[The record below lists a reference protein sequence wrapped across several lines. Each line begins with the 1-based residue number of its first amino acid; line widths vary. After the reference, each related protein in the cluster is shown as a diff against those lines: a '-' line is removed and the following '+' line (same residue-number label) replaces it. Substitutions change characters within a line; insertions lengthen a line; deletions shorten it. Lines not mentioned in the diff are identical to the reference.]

1 MTILP
6 PRLHLYRVGDT
17 LIVACN
23 RDFAR
28 KYYAH
33 LYGEP
38 VPPVTLLKID
48 GPQVLVGPE
57 PLPGRKESFTSLFVT
72 PITDFRSKFL

>member
-6 PRLHLYRVGDT
+6 PRLYLYRVGDT
-17 LIVACN
+17 LIVA
-23 RDFAR
+23 RDRNWAQ
-28 KYYAH
+28 KYYRH
-33 LYGEP
+33 FYGEP
-38 VPPVTLLKID
+38 VPPVQQIKID

-57 PLPGRKESFTSLFVT
+57 PQPGVKESFTSMFVN